1 MKNFITQ
8 SESLTKEIDGD
19 QKQIT
24 DEKYLSVTQLP
35 QIKMESNRVNKRVL
49 MNESPRLVLIS
60 TEAPN

>member
-35 QIKMESNRVNKRVL
+35 
-49 MNESPRLVLIS
+49 
-60 TEAPN
+60 